1 MRRALV
7 TLAELNRLSAA
18 LRKGP
23 PNFALRSLES
33 QILEHVPRNNG
44 SPMFVSRNISV
55 KSPCCAKETSAEE
68 VTGEED
74 PAAEAR
80 VKAAEIPRD
89 LDRDRTKVIPV
100 ETSMR
105 YLESNGK
112 TQILHY

>member
-1 MRRALV
+1 MRRALINV
-7 TLAELNRLSAA
+7 AELARLSSA

-23 PNFALRSLES
+23 PTGLLKTLEN
-33 QILEHVPRNNG
+33 QILENRHNG
-44 SPMFVSRNISV
+44 SPMLFSRNISI

-74 PAAEAR
+74 PAAEA
-80 VKAAEIPRD
+80 AAAATAKTTDIPRD

-105 YLESNGK
+105 YLESNGNS
-112 TQILHY
+112 